1 MEYLLK
7 EIHTSITNVETERY
21 NENLSKVEK
30 THLENTL
37 LTLRNMER
45 SIINK
50 KNDDMLQELSTI
62 TPSLTKLIN
71 EMESS
76 GERLNELNVKLKR
89 LIYIKIIG
97 FIATIITIT
106 SFTFKDILTIRLV
119 NVLGSFVWLV
129 YGFYT
134 KDHPIIIVNL
144 SVVIIQI
151 WGIFFLLKD
160 RMFPPPNKNQIL

>member
-7 EIHTSITNVETERY
+7 EIHTSISNVETERY

-89 LIYIKIIG
+89 LINII
-97 FIATIITIT
+97 
-106 SFTFKDILTIRLV
+106 
-119 NVLGSFVWLV
+119 N
-129 YGFYT
+129 
-134 KDHPIIIVNL
+134 
-144 SVVIIQI
+144 
-151 WGIFFLLKD
+151 FLK
-160 RMFPPPNKNQIL
+160 F

>member
-7 EIHTSITNVETERY
+7 EIHTSISNVENERY
-21 NENLSKVEK
+21 NENLSKIEK

-50 KNDDMLQELSTI
+50 KNDEMLLELSAI
-62 TPSLTKLIN
+62 TPSLTELIN

-89 LIYIKIIG
+89 LINII
-97 FIATIITIT
+97 
-106 SFTFKDILTIRLV
+106 
-119 NVLGSFVWLV
+119 NFVK
-129 YGFYT
+129 F
-134 KDHPIIIVNL
+134 
-144 SVVIIQI
+144 
-151 WGIFFLLKD
+151 
-160 RMFPPPNKNQIL
+160 